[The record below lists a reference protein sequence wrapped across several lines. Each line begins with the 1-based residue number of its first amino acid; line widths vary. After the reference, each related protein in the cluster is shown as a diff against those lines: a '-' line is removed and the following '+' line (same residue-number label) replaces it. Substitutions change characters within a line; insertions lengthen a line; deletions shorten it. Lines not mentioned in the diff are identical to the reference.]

1 MTLIADKSEG
11 YGLLEVTSVSA
22 VPTAIY
28 NETFT
33 PLQYNLENNEAEP
46 EAVSYYDKN
55 DCSIQ
60 EYEIMK
66 VWPQA

>member
-1 MTLIADKSEG
+1 MTLIADKSEVHSV
-11 YGLLEVTSVSA
+11 LEVTSVSA
-22 VPTAIY
+22 VPTAVY

-33 PLQYNLENNEAEP
+33 PLQYNLENEAEP
-46 EAVSYYDKN
+46 EGVSYYDKN

-66 VWPQA
+66 VWSQA